1 MNHQAEKMKLFSVYR
16 VEKKNLVI
24 HLSQFLEFVKGP
36 PPPPPSPYKRMQG
49 TRVSSVGGDEWG
61 VGVWVGVGGVWLTQT

>member
-36 PPPPPSPYKRMQG
+36 PPLPHLIKECKEQG
-49 TRVSSVGGDEWG
+49 SALLEGMN
-61 VGVWVGVGGVWLTQT
+61 GVWVCGWEWVGSG